1 VKSLPAAVAA
11 PAQGWIRKAEGQ
23 VAALAAARGLADGAV
38 GALAKP

>member
-1 VKSLPAAVAA
+1 LPAAVTA